1 MKLILFL
8 LAFLFL
14 TAPALADVFDAPC
27 SRYRVPK
34 RLVLA
39 IAKTESG
46 LDPWVVN
53 IAGKTYRPGSR
64 AGALAIIRQ
73 ARARGLSHDIGLMQ
87 INNWWL
93 KHLNISPEIALEPRN
108 NAALGVWIWRVKSSA
123 TATTGPLS
131 AHTTPPRPHVNACT
145 LRSSPRNTCTL
156 ILIEPNNEGYL
167 NESIC
172 RTG

>member
-46 LDPWVVN
+46 LDPLCVN

-73 ARARGLSHDIGLMQ
+73 AHARGRSHDIGLMQ

-93 KHLNISPEIALEPRN
+93 KHLRISPEVALEPRN
-108 NAALGVWIWRVKSSA
+108 NAMLGVWILANEIRRHGYNW
-123 TATTGPLS
+123 TAVGAL
-131 AHTTPPRPHVNACT
+131 RLLHVNTKTFGRYILWPDKDSANQDT
-145 LRSSPRNTCTL
+145 LRNL
-156 ILIEPNNEGYL
+156 NHLLIESNKG
-167 NESIC
+167 
-172 RTG
+172 

>member
-1 MKLILFL
+1 MAHALRPRGINMKLILFL

-46 LDPWVVN
+46 LDPWCVN

-93 KHLNISPEIALEPRN
+93 KHLNITPEAALEPRN
-108 NAALGVWIWRVKSSA
+108 NVMLGVWILANEIRRHGYNW
-123 TATTGPLS
+123 TAVGAYHSPPPARQRMYDQVV
-131 AHTTPPRPHVNACT
+131 AHKYRETR
-145 LRSSPRNTCTL
+145 
-156 ILIEPNNEGYL
+156 
-167 NESIC
+167 
-172 RTG
+172 

>member
-1 MKLILFL
+1 MKF
-8 LAFLFL
+8 FLFVL
-14 TAPALADVFDAPC
+14 MICLSASPALADVFDAQC

-53 IAGKTYRPGSR
+53 VAGKDYRPGSR

-93 KHLNISPEIALEPRN
+93 NHLNISPEIALEPRN
-108 NAALGVWIWRVKSSA
+108 NAALGVWILAREIQRHGYNW
-123 TATTGPLS
+123 TAVGAYHSP
-131 AHTTPPRPHVNACT
+131 TPARQRMYAQVVARKYRET
-145 LRSSPRNTCTL
+145 R
-156 ILIEPNNEGYL
+156 
-167 NESIC
+167 
-172 RTG
+172 

>member
-1 MKLILFL
+1 MKF
-8 LAFLFL
+8 FLFVL
-14 TAPALADVFDAPC
+14 MICLSASPALADVFDAPC

-53 IAGKTYRPGSR
+53 VAGKDYRPGSR

-87 INNWWL
+87 INKWWL
-93 KHLNISPEIALEPRN
+93 NHLNISPEIALEPRN
-108 NAALGVWIWRVKSSA
+108 NAALGVWILAREIQRHGYNW
-123 TATTGPLS
+123 TAVGAYHSP
-131 AHTTPPRPHVNACT
+131 TPARQRMYAQVVARKYRET
-145 LRSSPRNTCTL
+145 R
-156 ILIEPNNEGYL
+156 
-167 NESIC
+167 
-172 RTG
+172 

>member
-1 MKLILFL
+1 MKF
-8 LAFLFL
+8 FLFVL
-14 TAPALADVFDAPC
+14 MICLSASPALADVFDAPC

-46 LDPWVVN
+46 LDPWCVN

-93 KHLNISPEIALEPRN
+93 NHLNISPEIALEPRN
-108 NAALGVWIWRVKSSA
+108 NAALGVWILAREIQRHGYNW
-123 TATTGPLS
+123 TAVGAYHSP
-131 AHTTPPRPHVNACT
+131 TPARQRMYAQVVARKYKN
-145 LRSSPRNTCTL
+145 
-156 ILIEPNNEGYL
+156 IQ
-167 NESIC
+167 
-172 RTG
+172 